1 MKRISNKF
9 AAVTVLV
16 IAALVLFSSTVFAN
30 GTKEQSS
37 QPAAGSSAMS
47 APTKLNLL
55 IDNQTALQG
64 IKAVAAEAEKK
75 LNISIAV
82 DIRPGGAAGD
92 NIVRT
97 RLATSDMDDLSFY
110 NSGSLFL
117 ELQPSKFFVDLSNE
131 PYMANVIDSYKKTVS
146 VNGGVYQAP
155 AQTLMAGGWLY
166 NKTVYNKLGL
176 SVPKTWQDLIANS
189 RKIKAAGITP
199 IIASYKD
206 SWTSQLILL
215 ADYYNLQKIDPSFAA
230 KFTANKA
237 NFADTPAALR
247 GFEKLQQVF
256 KLGLINS
263 DAASTTYDQ
272 ALAMLLDGK
281 GAQYPMLT
289 FAFPNL
295 VKIDATKAQDIG
307 FFAQPGDSASSNGAT
322 IWMPAGFSVYNQSKN
337 IDAAKK
343 WIAYFESTQGIDT
356 YMSAQKPD
364 GPFAVKGIA
373 LPSDILPGV
382 KDMLPYVNSGNT
394 APALEFL
401 SPLKGPNLPQIC
413 VSDGLGLE
421 TPLQAA
427 KDYDNDVQKQAKQL
441 GLPGW

>member
-1 MKRISNKF
+1 MKKFTWKF
-9 AAVTVLV
+9 AA
-16 IAALVLFSSTVFAN
+16 SSVMVMAITVFCSVPVFAG
-30 GTKEQSS
+30 GTKENGA
-37 QPAAGSSAMS
+37 QPAAAVPAMS
-47 APTKLNLL
+47 VPTKLSLL
-55 IDNQTALQG
+55 IDNNTAIEG
-64 IKAVAAEAEKK
+64 IQAVIAEAEKK
-75 LNISIAV
+75 LNVSVTV

-97 RLATSDMDDLSFY
+97 RLATSDMDDISFY
-110 NSGSLFL
+110 NSGSLFI
-117 ELQPSKFFVDLSNE
+117 ELHPSKFFVDLTNE
-131 PYMANVIDSYKKTVS
+131 PFMANIIDSYKKTVS
-146 VNGGVYQAP
+146 VDGRVYQAP
-155 AQTLMAGGWLY
+155 GQTVMEGGWLY
-166 NKTVYNKLGL
+166 NKPIFAKLGL
-176 SVPKTWQDLIANS
+176 SVPKTWQELISNS
-189 RKIKAAGITP
+189 QKIKAAGITP

-206 SWTSQLILL
+206 SWTAQLILL
-215 ADYYNLQKIDPSFAA
+215 ADFYNVQKIDPNFAA
-230 KFTANKA
+230 NFTANKA
-237 NFADTPAALR
+237 SFANTPVALS
-247 GFEKLQQVF
+247 GFQKLQQVF

-263 DAASTTYDQ
+263 DAASTTYNQ
-272 ALAMLLDGK
+272 ALTMLLNGQ

-289 FAFPNL
+289 FAFPNMA
-295 VKIDATKAQDIG
+295 KIDAAKAHDIG

-322 IWMPAGFSVYNQSKN
+322 LWMPGGFSIYNQSKN

-343 WIAYFESTQGIDT
+343 WIGYFESTAGIAT

-364 GPFAVKGIA
+364 GPFAVKGIT
-373 LPSDILPGV
+373 LPDDILPGV

-427 KDYDNDVQKQAKQL
+427 KDYDNDLQKQAKQL

>member
-230 KFTANKA
+230 NFTANKA